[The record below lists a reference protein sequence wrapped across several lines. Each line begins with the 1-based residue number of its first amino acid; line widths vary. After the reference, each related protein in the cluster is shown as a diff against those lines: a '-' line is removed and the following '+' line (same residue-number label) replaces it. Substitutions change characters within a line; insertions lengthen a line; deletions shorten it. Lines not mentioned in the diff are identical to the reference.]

1 MCLLY
6 HEIWFMYLID
16 PKEKRITTWPTAIA
30 EKSVGTNAHAVLARL
45 TWDSTWISSIY
56 NMGNR

>member
-1 MCLLY
+1 
-6 HEIWFMYLID
+6 MYLID